1 MKRVVVY
8 ESQTGST
15 KQYAEWIA
23 RQIDAQLIALN
34 ECTASILQ
42 QADLIVF
49 GGSVHGGSINGKRKF
64 SKIAKK
70 ATANN
75 LIYFG
80 VGIRPSTPRT
90 LELIRNSN
98 FDSNSDVPLFY
109 FRGKFDPDALNQS
122 DKTMIRIYQS
132 MLKRRRDI
140 HQEDVELLDTM
151 RYPCDFISEEQI
163 DPLVQEIRNRI

>member
-1 MKRVVVY
+1 MY

-34 ECTASILQ
+34 ECTVSILQ
-42 QADLIVF
+42 EADLIVF
-49 GGSVHGGSINGKRKF
+49 GGSVHSGSINGKRKF

-70 ATANN
+70 ATADN

-90 LELIRNSN
+90 LELIRHSN
-98 FDSNSDVPLFY
+98 LDSNSDVPLFY

-132 MLKRRRDI
+132 MLRRRRNI

-163 DPLVQEIRNRI
+163 IPLLQTIRNRI

>member
-23 RQIDAQLIALN
+23 RQADAQLIALN

-49 GGSVHGGSINGKRKF
+49 GGGVRGGNIDGKRKF

-70 ATANN
+70 ANANN
-75 LIYFG
+75 LIYFA

-90 LELIRNSN
+90 LALIRSSN

-109 FRGKFDPDALNQS
+109 FRGKFNPDALNQS

-140 HQEDVELLDTM
+140 HQEDADLLDAI
-151 RYPCDFISEEQI
+151 RSPCDFASEEQI
-163 DPLVQEIRNRI
+163 TPLLQEIGTRI